1 MALPLPGSR
10 RSFAARA
17 ARRAEI
23 DEAKTQDPYTL
34 SERQAKA
41 ILEMRLSR
49 LTGLE
54 HEKLA
59 KEYAEL
65 CDRIARSA
73 RSSRAR
79 SCSTT

>member
-1 MALPLPGSR
+1 MR
-10 RSFAARA
+10 RAGRPE
-17 ARRAEI
+17 AEI
-23 DEAKTQDPYTL
+23 DEPPKRKGDYFL

-59 KEYAEL
+59 EEYGEL
-65 CDRIARSA
+65 CDEIARLRAILADPSA
-73 RSSRAR
+73 AR
-79 SCSTT
+79 